1 MSTLPPELE
10 ESLSAMIAH
19 ADHRRESVVDV
30 LYALQNHY
38 GYLSEEAVA
47 DAGRL
52 LGMTPLEVDELATFY
67 DFFYREPVGRY
78 VIHVCDGV
86 VCWMHR
92 VDGVFRHLQELLG
105 ITIGQTTSDGMFTIL
120 PTACIGDCQNAPGM
134 LVNGKYYGKLTNEKI
149 DEIIARLKA
158 HGEEIVVCR

>member
-1 MSTLPPELE
+1 MSLPQELE
-10 ESLSAMIAH
+10 ESLAATAAH
-19 ADHRRESVVDV
+19 AEHKGEAVMDV

-38 GYLSEEAVA
+38 GYLCDEAVE
-47 DAGRL
+47 DAGRFL
-52 LGMTPLEVDELATFY
+52 DMTPLEVDELATFY
-67 DFFYREPVGRY
+67 DFLYREPVGRY

-92 VDGVFRHLQELLG
+92 VDGVFRHLEEALG
-105 ITIGQTTSDGMFTIL
+105 ITVGQTTSDGMFTIL

-134 LVNGKYYGKLTNEKI
+134 LVNGKYYGRLTVEKI
-149 DEIIARLKA
+149 DEILARLRE

>member
-1 MSTLPPELE
+1 MLPEELDH
-10 ESLSAMIAH
+10 SLREMITH
-19 ADHRRESVVDV
+19 ADHAREMAVDI

-38 GYLSEEAVA
+38 GYLCDEAIEEAA
-47 DAGRL
+47 KRL
-52 LGMTPLEVDELATFY
+52 GITPLEVDELATFY
-67 DFFYREPVGRY
+67 DFLYREPVGRY

-92 VDGVFRHLQELLG
+92 VDGVFRHLQNVLG
-105 ITIGQTTSDGMFTIL
+105 IEIGQTTPDGMFSIL
-120 PTACIGDCQNAPGM
+120 PTACIGDCHNAPGM

-149 DEIIARLKA
+149 DVILARLRE

>member
-1 MSTLPPELE
+1 MLPEELE
-10 ESLSAMIAH
+10 LTLGEMIAH
-19 ADHRRESVVDV
+19 SDHTRELAVDV

-38 GYLSEEAVA
+38 GYLCDEAIEEAS
-47 DAGRL
+47 RL
-52 LGMTPLEVDELATFY
+52 LLMTPLEVDELATFY
-67 DFFYREPVGRY
+67 DFLYREPVGRY

-92 VDGVFRHLQELLG
+92 VDGVFRHLQDTLA
-105 ITIGQTTSDGMFTIL
+105 ISMGQTTPDGMFTIL

-149 DEIIARLKA
+149 DQILARLRE

>member
-1 MSTLPPELE
+1 MLPEELE
-10 ESLSAMIAH
+10 QSLSAMVAH
-19 ADHRRESVVDV
+19 SDHAREMAVDV

-38 GYLSEEAVA
+38 GYLCDEAIEEAA
-47 DAGRL
+47 RL
-52 LGMTPLEVDELATFY
+52 LRMTPLEVDELATFY
-67 DFFYREPVGRY
+67 DFMYREPVGRY

-92 VDGVFRHLQELLG
+92 VDGVFRHLMDTLN
-105 ITIGQTTSDGMFTIL
+105 IAMGQTTPDGMFTIL

-134 LVNGKYYGKLTNEKI
+134 LVNGRYYGKLTNEKVDLI
-149 DEIIARLKA
+149 LARLRE

>member
-1 MSTLPPELE
+1 MLPEELDQ
-10 ESLSAMIAH
+10 SLRDLVAH
-19 ADHRRESVVDV
+19 TDHPKEMAVDM
-30 LYALQNHY
+30 LYALQNHF
-38 GYLSEEAVA
+38 GYLCDEAIEEAA
-47 DAGRL
+47 AR

-92 VDGVFRHLQELLG
+92 VDGVFRHLQDVLG
-105 ITIGQTTSDGMFTIL
+105 IEVGQTTPDGMFSIL

-134 LVNGKYYGKLTNEKI
+134 LVNGKYYGRLTNAKI
-149 DEIIARLKA
+149 DEILARLRE

>member
-1 MSTLPPELE
+1 M
-10 ESLSAMIAH
+10 A
-19 ADHRRESVVDV
+19 VDM

-38 GYLSEEAVA
+38 GYLCDEAIEEAA
-47 DAGRL
+47 RRL
-52 LGMTPLEVDELATFY
+52 AMTPMELEGLATFY
-67 DFFYREPVGRY
+67 DFLYREPVGRY

-92 VDGVFRHLQELLG
+92 ADGVFRHLQDALG
-105 ITIGQTTSDGMFTIL
+105 IELGQTTADGMFTIL

-134 LVNGKYYGKLTNEKI
+134 LINGKYYGSLTNEKI
-149 DEIIARLKA
+149 DQILERLRG

>member
-1 MSTLPPELE
+1 MLPEELDR
-10 ESLSAMIAH
+10 SLSEMIAH
-19 ADHRRESVVDV
+19 ADHAREMAVDV

-38 GYLSEEAVA
+38 GYLCDEAIEEA
-47 DAGRL
+47 AGR

-92 VDGVFRHLQELLG
+92 VDGVFRHLQNVLG
-105 ITIGQTTSDGMFTIL
+105 IEVGQTTPDGMFSIL

-134 LVNGKYYGKLTNEKI
+134 LVNGKYYGRLTNEKI
-149 DEIIARLKA
+149 DSILARLRE

>member
-1 MSTLPPELE
+1 MLPEELE
-10 ESLSAMIAH
+10 QALRDMIAH
-19 ADHRRESVVDV
+19 SDHPREMAVDV
-30 LYALQNHY
+30 LYTLQNHY
-38 GYLSEEAVA
+38 GYLCDEAIEEAA
-47 DAGRL
+47 KH
-52 LGMTPLEVDELATFY
+52 LGMSPLELEELATFY

-92 VDGVFRHLQELLG
+92 VEGVFSHLQDALG
-105 ITIGQTTSDGMFTIL
+105 IRMGQTTPDGMFTIL

-149 DEIIARLKA
+149 DQILARLRE

>member
-1 MSTLPPELE
+1 MSRLPRELE
-10 ESLSAMIAH
+10 ETLAEMAAH
-19 ADHRRESVVDV
+19 AEHKREAVVDV

-38 GYLSEEAVA
+38 GYLCDEAVE
-47 DAGRL
+47 DAGRF

-92 VDGVFRHLQELLG
+92 VDGVFRHLEQTLG

-149 DEIIARLKA
+149 DEIIARLRK

>member
-1 MSTLPPELE
+1 MLPEELDQ
-10 ESLSAMIAH
+10 SLREMIAH
-19 ADHRRESVVDV
+19 ADHAREMAVDV

-38 GYLSEEAVA
+38 GYLCDEAIEEAA
-47 DAGRL
+47 TR

-92 VDGVFRHLQELLG
+92 VDGVFRHLQNVLG
-105 ITIGQTTSDGMFTIL
+105 IEVGQTTPDGMFSIL

-149 DEIIARLKA
+149 DSILARLRE

>member
-1 MSTLPPELE
+1 MLPEELE
-10 ESLSAMIAH
+10 QSLREMTAH
-19 ADHRRESVVDV
+19 ADHPREMAVDV

-38 GYLSEEAVA
+38 GYLCDEAVEVAA
-47 DAGRL
+47 DH
-52 LGMTPLEVDELATFY
+52 LGMTPLEVEELATFY
-67 DFFYREPVGRY
+67 DFLYREPVGRY

-92 VDGVFRHLQELLG
+92 VDGVFRHLQDSLG
-105 ITIGQTTSDGMFTIL
+105 IGIGQTTPDGMFTIL

-134 LVNGKYYGKLTNEKI
+134 LVNGKYYGRLTNEKI
-149 DEIIARLKA
+149 DAILARLRE

>member
-1 MSTLPPELE
+1 MLPEELE
-10 ESLSAMIAH
+10 QSLRHMIAH
-19 ADHRRESVVDV
+19 SDHPKEAVVDV

-38 GYLSEEAVA
+38 GYLCDEAVEEAA
-47 DAGRL
+47 KR
-52 LGMTPLEVDELATFY
+52 LGMSFLEVDELATFY

-92 VDGVFRHLQELLG
+92 AEGVFRHLQDTLG
-105 ITIGQTTSDGMFTIL
+105 ISMGQTTHDGMFTIL

-149 DEIIARLKA
+149 DQIIARLRE

>member
-1 MSTLPPELE
+1 MLPEELDRTLDE
-10 ESLSAMIAH
+10 MVAH
-19 ADHRRESVVDV
+19 ADHPREMAVDM

-38 GYLSEEAVA
+38 GYLCDEAVEEAA
-47 DAGRL
+47 RK
-52 LGMTPLEVDELATFY
+52 LGMTPLEMEELATFY
-67 DFFYREPVGRY
+67 DFLYREPVGRY

-92 VDGVFRHLQELLG
+92 AEGVFRHLQDVLG
-105 ITIGQTTSDGMFTIL
+105 IEMGGTTKDGMFSIL

-134 LVNGKYYGKLTNEKI
+134 LVNGKYYGNLTNEKI
-149 DEIIARLKA
+149 DEILARLRE